1 MQSTNYTGLRPKT
14 LKYILIGNETM
25 ALSVS
30 KSVTIEGSSDKRCII
45 GAFGI
50 MMQGE
55 FLPIHLIYKG
65 KTAQS
70 LPRFKFPQGFCLST
84 NEKHFSN

>member
-1 MQSTNYTGLRPKT
+1 M
-14 LKYILIGNETM
+14 KYILIGNETV

-45 GAFGI
+45 GVFGI

-70 LPRFKFPQGFCLST
+70 LPRFKFPQGFCLIT